1 VGAKIKKKIREAFQP
16 DKLPFRASGKFQF
29 SFLSFD
35 DGIGGF
41 WFCVG
46 GKILKKRFVKLFKQT
61 SFHSALVESFSFHFY
76 PSTM

>member
-1 VGAKIKKKIREAFQP
+1 VQRIKKKTKQGQVWKFCVGAKIKKKIREAFQP

-46 GKILKKRFVKLFKQT
+46 GKI
-61 SFHSALVESFSFHFY
+61 
-76 PSTM
+76 